1 MSEVK
6 NLSHSVVSNSLR
18 SHGWWSARLLCP
30 WNPPGRNTGV
40 GKLFPSPDLPNP
52 GIELRSSALQA
63 DSLLFE
69 PPGKPPPGSD
79 SLPFVTFNLCFQSPP
94 LCGL

>member
-30 WNPPGRNTGV
+30 WNPPGRNTEV
-40 GKLFPSPDLPNP
+40 SSFPFSR
-52 GIELRSSALQA
+52 ES
-63 DSLLFE
+63 F
-69 PPGKPPPGSD
+69 PPRDQIQVSCIAGRFFTD
-79 SLPFVTFNLCFQSPP
+79 
-94 LCGL
+94 